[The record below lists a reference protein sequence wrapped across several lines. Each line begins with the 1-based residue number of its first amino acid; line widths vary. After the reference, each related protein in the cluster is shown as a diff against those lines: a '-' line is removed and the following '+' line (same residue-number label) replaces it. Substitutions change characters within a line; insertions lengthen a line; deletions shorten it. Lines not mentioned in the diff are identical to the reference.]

1 MPTDLRTDLI
11 WRSAVPLA
19 AAVAHLAGAPGAV
32 DGVLAL
38 LGLTLAAERL
48 AALRCAGVADRLLVV
63 TGGLLVVLVLT
74 GPVLDAVGV
83 GLSPATWTV
92 AAIVLAVVGLVLAF
106 VVPPRTTSAPGTGS
120 GGARTTLRALPW
132 AAAAVLVTVVAVRM
146 SAASLSATDA
156 PPLQMSLGEVSENSV
171 QVVVSSSDPVGPLE
185 LRTTAGDNEVSY
197 PLFDLAEDGTS
208 TTTLAVP
215 SSGRYVITLNYP
227 DQTEPLR
234 TLVLDR

>member
-1 MPTDLRTDLI
+1 MPTDLL
-11 WRSAVPLA
+11 WRSLVPLA
-19 AAVAHLAGAPGAV
+19 AAGALLAGVPHAV
-32 DGVLAL
+32 AGSLAL

-48 AALRCAGVADRLLVV
+48 AALRRSGVADRLLVV

-74 GPVLDAVGV
+74 GPVLDAIGV
-83 GLSPATWTV
+83 GLSPVTWTV
-92 AAIVLAVVGLVLAF
+92 AAIVLAVAGLVLAF
-106 VVPPRTTSAPGTGS
+106 VVPPRTTPAPATAS
-120 GGARTTLRALPW
+120 GGTRATLRALPW
-132 AAAAVLVTVVAVRM
+132 VAAAVLVTVVAVRL
-146 SAASLSATDA
+146 SAASLSAADA
-156 PPLQMSLGEVSENSV
+156 PPLQMSLDEVSENSV

-208 TTTLAVP
+208 TTTLSVP